1 VLDLVVHDERPGPRP
16 GDADAINVWRDDRGA
31 VFAEAFRDAGRYR
44 LDWRGIGTLAFDT
57 GPRVDFWPAAG
68 VAAAEAIDRFL
79 RIAQPVVLQALGY
92 ETLHASAVRLPAGT
106 AAFCGPSG
114 TGKSTLAYALGR
126 RAGIEQFA
134 DDAVVLTFGDA
145 GISAAALPF
154 RSRLRPSAQ
163 TFFDRAEAHAVD
175 PASATPV
182 PLVAVF
188 ILSQPDTQ
196 ASAIEITRIAP
207 RSAFAAVLTH
217 AHCFDEHD
225 PSTTARMIPHYLDVV
240 ARVPIFQLAYIP
252 DFTRLDELADVVCE
266 TVERTAVAAPA
277 DVRR

>member
-196 ASAIEITRIAP
+196 TSAIEITRIAP
-207 RSAFAAVLTH
+207 SSAFAAVLTH
-217 AHCFDEHD
+217 AHCFDERD
-225 PSTTARMIPHYLDVV
+225 PAATTRIIQHYLDVV
-240 ARVPIFQLAYIP
+240 ARVPIFQLAYVP
-252 DFTRLDELADVVCE
+252 NFARLDELADVVCE
-266 TVERTAVAAPA
+266 TVEHTAVTAPA

>member
-16 GDADAINVWRDDRGA
+16 GDAGAVTVWRDDRGA

>member
-1 VLDLVVHDERPGPRP
+1 
-16 GDADAINVWRDDRGA
+16 
-31 VFAEAFRDAGRYR
+31 
-44 LDWRGIGTLAFDT
+44 
-57 GPRVDFWPAAG
+57 
-68 VAAAEAIDRFL
+68 
-79 RIAQPVVLQALGY
+79 
-92 ETLHASAVRLPAGT
+92 
-106 AAFCGPSG
+106 
-114 TGKSTLAYALGR
+114 
-126 RAGIEQFA
+126 
-134 DDAVVLTFGDA
+134 
-145 GISAAALPF
+145 
-154 RSRLRPSAQ
+154 
-163 TFFDRAEAHAVD
+163 
-175 PASATPV
+175 
-182 PLVAVF
+182 VF